1 MIQLIIL
8 GKNSIKILHRPLII
22 DITHIKLQ
30 PSYYYTIPS
39 YPPMNVD
46 YNNFPEVFEFIS
58 SNKIIEKVP
67 PPSLRVPPSVST
79 SSSQASKWTTMTR
92 SDTTNS
98 SSSATRKY
106 PLRYP
111 QMRSIAMKYNIIQ
124 IGLCFFIQENDKIE
138 AYPYNFYVFPR
149 SYKNINPVV
158 CLQSGTMDFN
168 SRNGMDWNRWI
179 KDGISGFM
187 QGLLTCSYAK

>member
-1 MIQLIIL
+1 MTFPILNPTPLLLYNTII
-8 GKNSIKILHRPLII
+8 S
-22 DITHIKLQ
+22 
-30 PSYYYTIPS
+30 S
-39 YPPMNVD
+39 MNVD

-111 QMRSIAMKYNIIQ
+111 QMRSIATKYNIIQ

-179 KDGISGFM
+179 KDGILRFM
-187 QGLLTCSYAK
+187 QGLRICSCAK